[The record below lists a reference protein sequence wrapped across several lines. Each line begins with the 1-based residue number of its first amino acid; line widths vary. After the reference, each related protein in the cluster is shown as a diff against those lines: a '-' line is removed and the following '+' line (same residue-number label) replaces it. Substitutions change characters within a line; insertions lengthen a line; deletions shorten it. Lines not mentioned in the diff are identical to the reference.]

1 MSLSILDTSLLLKGL
16 QGANTKVQVTQMGT
30 VNQLT
35 QTLQILAN
43 HSLSE
48 AEEMVFISKIAGYV
62 QIATLFLGP
71 LLVLGGVLAAGG
83 ALSSFLS
90 EAFVAGAQGSTQII
104 QGVLGGTQG
113 VLEATS
119 SEKKANIQKDKV
131 CTTTLQKN
139 NDDTLKTV
147 EKEMEETK
155 EYTEGVIK
163 ILNNDARMGSQ
174 KVIQ

>member
-1 MSLSILDTSLLLKGL
+1 MSLSILETSSLLKHL
-16 QGANTKVQVTQMGT
+16 QGASTKVQVTQMDT
-30 VNQLT
+30 INKLT
-35 QTLQILAN
+35 QMLQTLAD

-48 AEEMVFISKIAGYV
+48 AEEMAVISKIAGYV

-71 LLVLGGVLAAGG
+71 LLILGGVLAAGG
-83 ALSSFLS
+83 ALSSLLS
-90 EAFVAGAQGSTQII
+90 EAAVAGAQGSAQII

-113 VLEATS
+113 VLEAAS

-131 CTTTLQKN
+131 STTTLQRN
-139 NDDTLKTV
+139 NDNTLKTV

-163 ILNNDARMGSQ
+163 ILNNDTRIAGQ

>member
-1 MSLSILDTSLLLKGL
+1 MSLSILDTSSLLQHL
-16 QGANTKVQVTQMGT
+16 QGASTKVQVTQMDT
-30 VNQLT
+30 VNKLT
-35 QTLQILAN
+35 QALQLLAN

-48 AEEMVFISKIAGYV
+48 AEEMALISKIAGYV
-62 QIATLFLGP
+62 QMATLFLGP
-71 LLVLGGVLAAGG
+71 LLVLGGVLASGG
-83 ALSSFLS
+83 AFLFS
-90 EAFVAGAQGSTQII
+90 EAVVAGAEGSTQII

-113 VLEATS
+113 ILEATS

-131 CTTTLQKN
+131 CTTTLQRN

-155 EYTEGVIK
+155 NYTEGVIK
-163 ILNNDARMGSQ
+163 ILSNDEKIGNQ

>member
-16 QGANTKVQVTQMGT
+16 QGANTKIQVTQMGT

-35 QTLQILAN
+35 EALQILAN

-48 AEEMVFISKIAGYV
+48 AEEMAFITKIAGYV

-71 LLVLGGVLAAGG
+71 LLVLGGVLSAGG
-83 ALSSFLS
+83 ALSSLLS
-90 EAFVAGAQGSTQII
+90 EAAVAGAQGTAQII

-113 VLEATS
+113 ALEAVS

-131 CTTTLQKN
+131 CSTTLQRN

-147 EKEMEETK
+147 DKEMEETK
-155 EYTEGVIK
+155 TYTEGVIK
-163 ILNNDARMGSQ
+163 ILDNDARIASQ
-174 KVIQ
+174 RVT

>member
-1 MSLSILDTSLLLKGL
+1 MSLSILDTSSQLQHL

-35 QTLQILAN
+35 QALQILAN

-48 AEEMVFISKIAGYV
+48 AEEMAVISKIAGYV

-83 ALSSFLS
+83 ALSSLLS
-90 EAFVAGAQGSTQII
+90 EAVVAGAQGSTQII

-113 VLEATS
+113 ALEAAS

-131 CTTTLQKN
+131 CTTTLQRN

-163 ILNNDARMGSQ
+163 ILNNDARIGSQ
-174 KVIQ
+174 RVI